1 MGALRLH
8 KPLTLVSVSLDPG
21 LSNVFPLHPH
31 VPCPP
36 LRLKNYSATKQ
47 WEMIDFRVSPSAK
60 AGLILKSLR
69 EDAQAL

>member
-8 KPLTLVSVSLDPG
+8 KPPTLVSVSLGPG
-21 LSNVFPLHPH
+21 LSNVFPPHPH

-36 LRLKNYSATKQ
+36 LRLKNYPATKE
-47 WEMIDFRVSPSAK
+47 WEMIDFRLSPSAK

>member
-8 KPLTLVSVSLDPG
+8 KPPTLVSVSLGPG
-21 LSNVFPLHPH
+21 LSNVFPPHPH
-31 VPCPP
+31 GPCPP
-36 LRLKNYSATKQ
+36 LRLKNYPATKE
-47 WEMIDFRVSPSAK
+47 WEMIDFRLSPSAK